1 MQSSNMFPVHRFG
14 DWNAKNR
21 ELLEET
27 QKLGGNKY
35 REKYLEA
42 TKEKQRTHW
51 YKLTVYADEPEE
63 VIELLKTYKGT
74 GHIDKWK
81 VEQSTRYYKYAE
93 YRKYEP
99 K

>member
-1 MQSSNMFPVHRFG
+1 MLPIHRHG

-27 QKLGGNKY
+27 ERLGGNKY
-35 REKYLEA
+35 RQVYLD
-42 TKEKQRTHW
+42 KQRTHW
-51 YKLTVYADEPEE
+51 FKITVYADEPDE